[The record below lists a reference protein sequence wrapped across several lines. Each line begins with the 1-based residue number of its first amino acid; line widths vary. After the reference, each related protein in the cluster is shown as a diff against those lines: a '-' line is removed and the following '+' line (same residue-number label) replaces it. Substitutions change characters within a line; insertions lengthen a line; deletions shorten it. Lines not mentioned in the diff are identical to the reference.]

1 MKASEIRPGDK
12 TLEAALEKVRTSPGE
27 SQKFAADPENYLKS
41 KGVAIDGLKIAA
53 TQGELNDQ
61 SLDAVSGGAGAG
73 QNFTICASVGAA
85 FCVSVG

>member
-12 TLEAALEKVRTSPGE
+12 TLEQTLEKVRTNPGE
-27 SQKFAADPENYLKS
+27 AHKFAQDPEGYLRGA
-41 KGVAIDGLKIAA
+41 GVSTAGLKIAA

-61 SLDAVSGGAGAG
+61 ALDAVSGGGGA
-73 QNFTICASVGAA
+73 QTSAICASVGAV

>member
-12 TLEAALEKVRTSPGE
+12 TLEETLEKVRTSPGE
-27 SQKFAADPENYLKS
+27 ARKFAADPEHYLKS
-41 KGVAIDGLKIAA
+41 RGVATDGLKIAA

-61 SLDAVSGGAGAG
+61 ALDAVSGGGA
-73 QNFTICASVGAA
+73 QASAVCASVGAV